1 MKHRLDWMI
10 LFSLLAATAHAQP
23 PAGPVRFTTAR
34 QHEVH
39 ARVRLSGNVEA
50 HTETP
55 VASEVAGFVIERLA
69 REGDS
74 VTQGKPLAKLR
85 TRNLELDRKAML
97 GQLKEAK
104 AELRRAERDLDRA
117 RRLREQELLPEEDL
131 DTAEATK
138 LAAEG
143 RIQRIEANVERIELD
158 IERCTIRAPFDG
170 VVVREYTD
178 VGAWINV
185 GSPVVE
191 MVSMDALEVRIDVP
205 QSYYHQMKTG
215 VEVEIHVESTP
226 PLQLTGKVIAIIPRA
241 DVRSRVFPIKVL
253 VQDIGSEN
261 LVPGMLVT
269 TIVPVGDARTLT
281 LVPKDAILSQGSNRM
296 VYVINDENMA
306 ESVQVE
312 TGEGYGA
319 WIAVTGVE
327 PGTRV
332 ITRGNERIF
341 PGQPVT
347 GEPQEYALP

>member
-1 MKHRLDWMI
+1 MRTRITWMI
-10 LFSLLAATAHAQP
+10 FCSLLATAVQAQP

-39 ARVRLSGNVEA
+39 TRVRLPGNVEA

-55 VASEVAGFVIERLA
+55 VAAEVAGFVIERLA
-69 REGDS
+69 REGD
-74 VTQGKPLAKLR
+74 TIKRGKPLARLR
-85 TRNLELDRKAML
+85 PRNLELDRQAML
-97 GQLKEAK
+97 GQLKEAQ
-104 AELRRAERDLDRA
+104 AELRRAERDLDRVQ
-117 RRLREQELLPEEDL
+117 RLRERELLPEEEL

-143 RIQRIEANVERIELD
+143 RIQRIQANVERIELD

-205 QSYYHQMKTG
+205 QSYFHQVKLG
-215 VEVEIHVESTP
+215 VEVEIHLESTP
-226 PLQLTGKVIAIIPRA
+226 PLQLTGKVIAVIPRA

-261 LVPGMLVT
+261 LAPGMLVT
-269 TIVPVGDARTLT
+269 TTVPVGDERTLT
-281 LVPKDAILSQGSNRM
+281 LVPKDAILSQGSGRI

-306 ESVQVE
+306 QSVPVE

-327 PGTRV
+327 PGTKV

-341 PGQPVT
+341 PGQPVN